1 MLSHV
6 FIGVNQFE
14 SALAF
19 YQPLMAALGLDLKF
33 RDHQHPWAGWKHPEH
48 ERPLF
53 VIGRPFD
60 GEPAAPG
67 NGQMFALLACVRT
80 TTPSTTAA
88 IFAIPKATSCAWCA
102 TTTAEG
108 WRLLRKHLDMAFDQG
123 QQRRVQAWPQPLVGL
138 LAGGE
143 PRVLADAQYR
153 VRLLLP

>member
-19 YQPLMAALGLDLKF
+19 YQPLMTALGLEVKF
-33 RDHQHPWAGWKHPEH
+33 LDHQHPWAGWKHPEH

-67 NGQMFALLACVRT
+67 NGQLFALLAADRASVDRAHALALSLGAQC
-80 TTPSTTAA
+80 
-88 IFAIPKATSCAWCA
+88 
-102 TTTAEG
+102 EG
-108 WRLLRKHLDMAFDQG
+108 PPGLRPHYHADYYGSYFRDPEGNKLC
-123 QQRRVQAWPQPLVGL
+123 LVCHHD
-138 LAGGE
+138 
-143 PRVLADAQYR
+143 R
-153 VRLLLP
+153 

>member
-67 NGQMFALLACVRT
+67 NGQMFALLACDR
-80 TTPSTTAA
+80 
-88 IFAIPKATSCAWCA
+88 ATVDRAHALALSLGAHCEGPPGLRPHYH
-102 TTTAEG
+102 AEYYG
-108 WRLLRKHLDMAFDQG
+108 SYFRDPEGNKLC
-123 QQRRVQAWPQPLVGL
+123 LVCHHN
-138 LAGGE
+138 
-143 PRVLADAQYR
+143 R
-153 VRLLLP
+153 

>member
-67 NGQMFALLACVRT
+67 NGQMFALLACDR
-80 TTPSTTAA
+80 
-88 IFAIPKATSCAWCA
+88 ATVDRAHALALSLGGHCEGPPGLRPHYH
-102 TTTAEG
+102 AEYYG
-108 WRLLRKHLDMAFDQG
+108 SYFRDPEGNKLC
-123 QQRRVQAWPQPLVGL
+123 LVCHHD
-138 LAGGE
+138 
-143 PRVLADAQYR
+143 R
-153 VRLLLP
+153 